1 MANIEIPDEFI
12 ICTNCGEYYEIGELK
27 ENVCPKCGCTE
38 LLGENEYFAREVGFV
53 EQPTSPNIPKCPTCG
68 STKVHPISAGKKAI
82 GFAMVGIFSKNFG
95 KSYECD
101 DCKYKW

>member
-1 MANIEIPDEFI
+1 MANIEIPDEFVTCI
-12 ICTNCGEYYEIGELK
+12 ECGEFYDIDEIPSRI
-27 ENVCPKCGCTE
+27 CPKCGGK
-38 LLGENEYFAREVGFV
+38 LLPDSEYYAREVGFV
-53 EQPTSPNIPKCPTCG
+53 EQPTPQNIPKCPTCG

-101 DCKYKW
+101 NCKYRW